1 MDKPR
6 AFFAFPGGASHC
18 STIAGAAL
26 GLCDELEPAGCSG
39 VSAGFLVA
47 VLVAFGKLDQAPAL
61 LTKMLQKNRVLD
73 IKHADGNLGLCAW
86 QVVPDLVDE
95 LLGPNVRMGDSPIP
109 LVGVVTSADTGR
121 PLYLSKKH
129 APKVLV
135 RDVARATS
143 AIVPLA
149 SMVTMPSMGTDLSP
163 DRRLFFDGGFTDNLP
178 DHVFDVRPEPTI
190 SLSLGADDS
199 IVRVPTF
206 AVEANAGFLQAM
218 AVVRAVTFAQCQ
230 RKSRR
235 ADVDGVHVNLH
246 AVGSGLDFNL
256 TSEVIAAR
264 IARGRAAI
272 VQAAAEKRLPVVDE
286 AVHA

>member
-1 MDKPR
+1 MTKPR
-6 AFFAFPGGASHC
+6 AFFAFPGGASHVA
-18 STIAGAAL
+18 TEAGAAL
-26 GLCDELEPAGCSG
+26 GLLDELEPAGASG

-47 VLVAFGKLDQAPAL
+47 VLVAFGLIDKAPAL

-73 IKHADGNLGLCAW
+73 LKHPDGNLGLCAW
-86 QVVPDLVDE
+86 NVVPELVDE
-95 LLGPNVRMGDSPIP
+95 LLGPNARMGDSPIP
-109 LVGVVTSADTGR
+109 LVGVVTNADTGR

-143 AIVPLA
+143 AILPLA
-149 SMVTMPSMGTDLSP
+149 SMVTMPSMGTDMSP
-163 DRRLFFDGGFTDNLP
+163 DRRLFYDGGFVDNLP
-178 DHVFDVRPEPTI
+178 DHVFDARPEPTI
-190 SLSLGADDS
+190 SMTLGTDDS
-199 IVRVPTF
+199 IIRVPSF
-206 AVEANAGFLQAM
+206 DVDAKAALLQAL
-218 AVVRAVTFAQCQ
+218 AVVRAVTFAQSQ

-235 ADVDGVHVNLH
+235 AHVDGVHINLH

-272 VQAAAEKRLPVVDE
+272 VQAAAEGRLPCVDE
-286 AVHA
+286 AVFA